1 MKTFFT
7 FILLFVVAL
16 SNYAQKTT
24 SSNQKSGAFS
34 SGITAETQSFSI
46 SKVYPNPVKDFV
58 TVDIQSGISG
68 SFQICLYNIL
78 GTEVKKLEPIY
89 LSQGDQALKIDLSSF
104 KTGIYILKITGSDQ
118 VCSKVLKKN

>member
-68 SFQICLYNIL
+68 TIQISIFNIL
-78 GTEVKKLEPIY
+78 GTEVKKFDSFSLQP
-89 LSQGDQALKIDLSSF
+89 GDQQFKIDLSFVKS
-104 KTGIYILKITGSDQ
+104 GVYILKISTSAH
-118 VCSKVLKKN
+118 VCTQILKKN